1 MRQRHER
8 FLWKGGALFTVLLHL
23 FLTDIVPHVSTLGGV
38 EASAQHDGQ
47 AAAVGRADVRV
58 LVRRVLQDAR
68 AAKQDVA
75 LVPLDGQPVAARP
88 QSARSGK

>member
-1 MRQRHER
+1 MRRRHER
-8 FLWKGGALFTVLLHL
+8 FLWKGSDLFIVLLHL
-23 FLTDIVPHVSTLGGV
+23 FFTDIVLHVSTLGGV
-38 EASAQHDGQ
+38 ETSAQHDGQ
-47 AAAVGRADVRV
+47 AAAVGRADARV

-88 QSARSGK
+88 QSAGSRK